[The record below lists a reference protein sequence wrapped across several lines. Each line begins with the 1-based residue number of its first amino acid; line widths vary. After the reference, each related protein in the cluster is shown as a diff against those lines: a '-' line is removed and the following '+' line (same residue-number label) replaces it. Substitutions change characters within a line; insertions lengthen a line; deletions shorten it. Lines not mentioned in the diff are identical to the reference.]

1 MSFSIFSN
9 MFLNLQIF
17 CNRPFHLSEIS
28 SSNLVEVEQ
37 STTQCS
43 ASVSLSHSYYQ
54 LKYNVDHDAT
64 QVVKY
69 DECCAVI
76 IISKFSV

>member
-54 LKYNVDHDAT
+54 LKYNVDAT

-69 DECCAVI
+69 DECCAEI